1 MITRIIKFKIDPV
14 NTDDFKQFIALIRKD
29 FSSIKGCKNIEILN
43 DKEDKDVYFM
53 YTIWETESMLNKY
66 RKSEL
71 NKTLWTNLNQW
82 SVKEPQAW
90 TVENVF

>member
-1 MITRIIKFKIDPV
+1 MITRIIKITIKPGNI
-14 NTDDFKQFIALIRKD
+14 DDFKQFISLMKENILT
-29 FSSIKGCKNIEILN
+29 IGGCKHIDILN
-43 DKEDKDVYFM
+43 DREDKNIFFM
-53 YTIWETESMLNKY
+53 YTIWETETVLNKY

-71 NKTLWTNLNQW
+71 NKTFWNKLNQW